1 MAFPVRCFT
10 CNKIIG
16 RFEEKYNDLI
26 DSGSSQKEALDA
38 IGMTR
43 YCCRRMFL
51 GHVNIIDQLLLIPKD
66 IPGHSEK
73 KIENPRE

>member
-10 CNKIIG
+10 CNKVIG
-16 RFEEKYNDLI
+16 RFEEKYNQLI
-26 DSGSSQKEALDA
+26 ESGSSQKDALDA

-51 GHVNIIDQLLLIPKD
+51 AHVNIIDQLLLFPKNN
-66 IPGHSEK
+66 PSPSEQK
-73 KIENPRE
+73 VENTR

>member
-1 MAFPVRCFT
+1 MSFPIRCFT

-16 RFEEKYNDLI
+16 RFEEKYNNLI
-26 DSGSSQKEALDA
+26 ESGLSNKDALDT

-51 GHVNIIDQLLLIPKD
+51 GYVNVIDQLLLMPD
-66 IPGHSEK
+66 NNPNPCEK
-73 KIENPRE
+73 KSEN